1 MDDDFNTPEAM
12 AVLFDLSA
20 EANRSGDAAVAGELR
35 ALAGVLGLL
44 ERSPEDFLKGR
55 AQAGGLDDA
64 QIEAL
69 IAQRVAAKK
78 ARDFA
83 TADRVRDELKQQ
95 GVILE
100 DSAAGTT
107 WRRA

>member
-1 MDDDFNTPEAM
+1 MIICLGA
-12 AVLFDLSA
+12 
-20 EANRSGDAAVAGELR
+20 GDITKWAAGLAAAVSGELR

-44 ERSPEDFLKGR
+44 ERQPEEFLKGR
-55 AQAGGLDDA
+55 TLEGGLDDA
-64 QIEAL
+64 QVERL

-100 DSAAGTT
+100 DSATGTT

>member
-1 MDDDFNTPEAM
+1 
-12 AVLFDLSA
+12 
-20 EANRSGDAAVAGELR
+20 
-35 ALAGVLGLL
+35 
-44 ERSPEDFLKGR
+44 
-55 AQAGGLDDA
+55 
-64 QIEAL
+64 L

-78 ARDFA
+78 ARDFV

-100 DSAAGTT
+100 DSATGTT